1 MSTNNAA
8 AIDTTTDDVDIT
20 PEDMAPPPLGAPVDF
35 RERLTLALR
44 TTEPRI
50 LAAAEAGYRG
60 VYPSQHDYVAEQVAE
75 RLDPSLAWILACAS
89 PDKLQAGYE
98 ARTVV
103 VWSIPLG
110 EGTCMV
116 FETRLQPYV

>member
-1 MSTNNAA
+1 MSTNDAA
-8 AIDTTTDDVDIT
+8 AIGITTDDVDIT
-20 PEDMAPPPLGAPVDF
+20 SEDVAPPPLGAPVDF

-60 VYPSQHDYVAEQVAE
+60 VYPSQHDYVAERIAE

-89 PDKLQAGYE
+89 PDKRCRAVALAAKRSSPE
-98 ARTVV
+98 PRAARAASSACV
-103 VWSIPLG
+103 SLAN
-110 EGTCMV
+110 
-116 FETRLQPYV
+116 LA

>member
-1 MSTNNAA
+1 MSTDSAA
-8 AIDTTTDDVDIT
+8 DIDIAM
-20 PEDMAPPPLGAPVDF
+20 EDAPPPPSGAPVDF
-35 RERLTLALR
+35 RERLVLALR

-60 VYPSQHDYVAEQVAE
+60 VYASQHEYIVE
-75 RLDPSLAWILACAS
+75 RLAEHLNPSLTWVLACAM

-98 ARTVV
+98 AGAVV

-110 EGTCMV
+110 TGTCMV
-116 FETRLQPYV
+116 FETRLQPWT

>member
-1 MSTNNAA
+1 MNTA
-8 AIDTTTDDVDIT
+8 VDIDIAT
-20 PEDMAPPPLGAPVDF
+20 EDAPPPPHGAPADF
-35 RERLTLALR
+35 RERLVLALH

-60 VYPSQHDYVAEQVAE
+60 VHAGKHEYVVEQLAEH
-75 RLDPSLAWILACAS
+75 LNPSLAWVLACAT
-89 PDKLQAGYE
+89 PEKLQAGYE
-98 ARTVV
+98 AGTVV

-116 FETRLQPYV
+116 FETRLQPWA